1 MGLLDRCPPGTWRS
15 LENAQPN
22 SHYTAHPVE
31 KTLEP

>member
-1 MGLLDRCPPGTWRS
+1 MGLLDRCPPRTSRS
-15 LENAQPN
+15 LEKAQPK